1 MNQFRSNRQ
10 ISKCHQPQIEL
21 QAKSMCS
28 DDDDDD
34 DDDDDVGCMLNVF
47 NLIL

>member
-1 MNQFRSNRQ
+1 MNQFRSKRQ
-10 ISKCHQPQIEL
+10 ISKYNQPQIEL

-34 DDDDDVGCMLNVF
+34 DDDVGCMLNVF

>member
-1 MNQFRSNRQ
+1 MNQFRSKRQ
-10 ISKCHQPQIEL
+10 ISKCNQPQIEL
-21 QAKSMCS
+21 QAKSTCS

-34 DDDDDVGCMLNVF
+34 DDDGVGCMLNVF